1 MKKLQKLDFSKFQFC
16 PARGD
21 IFKMRPAEFM
31 VWCGS
36 NTWAS
41 KNRKTSSRCITRP
54 SSGVWGSGFSY
65 QMGVGHIIWS
75 GLHNLIEK
83 KMLYSIWTFP
93 AESVTI
99 LSVVGVGSSQP
110 YFVGNNEPFFAGKL
124 GANQWI
130 FRLPTT
136 QISKLFI
143 PALSSAQQ
151 P

>member
-1 MKKLQKLDFSKFQFC
+1 MKKLQKLDFSKFRFC

-99 LSVVGVGSSQP
+99 LSVPCGRFSFVPQGSMK
-110 YFVGNNEPFFAGKL
+110 GKVKSIMKL
-124 GANQWI
+124 KRNLFQVWI
-130 FRLPTT
+130 FRNG
-136 QISKLFI
+136 
-143 PALSSAQQ
+143 
-151 P
+151 